1 MSDQNTS
8 EANVVQEFGAL
19 APVRIGLSAQTR
31 SQSVRALNRLLA
43 HTMALRDAYK
53 KAHWQTSGAT
63 FYELHLLFDK
73 HYTEQAELMDSIA
86 ERIQTLGGVTFAL
99 AADIAGES
107 SIARA
112 PRGRE
117 SAPAQLERLA
127 QAHETILLDA
137 RPLARSANDAGDDG
151 TNDLIISEVVRTN
164 ELQSWFIVEHLTQQ
178 CERDSETEVAPST
191 WQPPTPAV

>member
-1 MSDQNTS
+1 MKTKSDKDA
-8 EANVVQEFGAL
+8 ANPAILQEFGEL
-19 APVRIGLSAQTR
+19 AQVRIGLSEQIR

-63 FYELHLLFDK
+63 FYELHMLFDK
-73 HYTEQAELMDSIA
+73 HYEEQAAMMDALA

-99 AADIAGES
+99 GQDVADES

-117 SAPAQLERLA
+117 SALAQLDRLA
-127 QAHETILLDA
+127 AAHETILIDA
-137 RPLARSANDAGDDG
+137 RPLARLAADSGDDG
-151 TNDLIISEVVRTN
+151 TNDLIVGSVVRGN
-164 ELQSWFIVEHLTQQ
+164 ELQSWFIGEHLAAQTK
-178 CERDSETEVAPST
+178 VKP
-191 WQPPTPAV
+191 

>member
-1 MSDQNTS
+1 MSDPQDH
-8 EANVVQEFGAL
+8 AHILQEFGAL
-19 APVRIGLSAQTR
+19 APVRIGLSDQVRA
-31 SQSVRALNRLLA
+31 QSVRALNRLLA

-73 HYTEQAELMDSIA
+73 HYDEQAALMDTLA

-99 AADIAGES
+99 AQDINAES

-117 SAPAQLERLA
+117 SALAQLERLA
-127 QAHETILLDA
+127 VAHETVLLEA
-137 RPLARSANDAGDDG
+137 RPLAREAADRGDDG
-151 TNDLIISEVVRTN
+151 SNDLIVGGVVRGN
-164 ELQSWFIVEHLTQQ
+164 ELQSWFIGEHLAAQARPT
-178 CERDSETEVAPST
+178 TGAPS
-191 WQPPTPAV
+191 

>member
-1 MSDQNTS
+1 MDNQHNHDD
-8 EANVVQEFGAL
+8 AGVVQEFGAL
-19 APVRIGLSAQTR
+19 APVRIGLSEQTR

-53 KAHWQTSGAT
+53 KAHWQTSGAN

-73 HYTEQAELMDSIA
+73 HYEEQVVIMDAIA

-99 AADIAGES
+99 AGDIAGES

-127 QAHETILLDA
+127 GAHETILLDA
-137 RPLARSANDAGDDG
+137 RPLARAAADAGDDG
-151 TNDLIISEVVRTN
+151 SNDLIVSQVVRAN
-164 ELQSWFIVEHLTQQ
+164 ELQRWFIGEHLARQAEQ
-178 CERDSETEVAPST
+178 G
-191 WQPPTPAV
+191 